1 LSNDRVV
8 SLWNHYYMMNAV
20 IEGDTSLLNSKHR
33 DCGTAPAR
41 ILLVDDFGP
50 FRELASL
57 LLEKHARYKIVA
69 EAADGRDGVQKARE
83 SKPDLVV
90 LDMDL
95 PFLNGIE
102 VARQIRRCCPD
113 TAILFVTANDDPE
126 LVREAL
132 RAGAQ
137 GYVLKF
143 DTVVDLVEAT
153 KAVLSGKQFVSRRLR
168 DRDASGDF

>member
-8 SLWNHYYMMNAV
+8 SLWNHYYMLNAV
-20 IEGDTSLLNSKHR
+20 IEGDTSLLNSKHWN
-33 DCGTAPAR
+33 CKTASAR

-57 LLEKHARYKIVA
+57 LLEKHAGYKIVA
-69 EAADGRDGVQKARE
+69 EAADGREGVQKARE
-83 SKPDLVV
+83 SQPDLVV

-95 PFLNGIE
+95 PLFNGIE
-102 VARQIRRCCPD
+102 VARQIRGCCPD
-113 TAILFVTANDDPE
+113 STILFLTGNDDPE
-126 LVREAL
+126 LVCEAL

-143 DTVVDLVEAT
+143 DTVVDLVEAA
-153 KAVLSGKQFVSRRLR
+153 KAVLSGKQFISRRLR
-168 DRDASGDF
+168 ERDGRRDF